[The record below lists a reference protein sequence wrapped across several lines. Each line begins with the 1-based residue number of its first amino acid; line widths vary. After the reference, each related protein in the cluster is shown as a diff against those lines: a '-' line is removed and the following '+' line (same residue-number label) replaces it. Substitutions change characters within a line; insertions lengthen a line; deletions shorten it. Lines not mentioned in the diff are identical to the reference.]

1 VFKRKSV
8 SRQSTQ
14 RLSLKKVIARYE
26 PYQMV
31 GNIGNWFAQHKN
43 NPKLFTEVNLD
54 DPFFQR
60 REVRFVIDNEAYD
73 IFEEMVNYATVQ
85 VKVERKGQR
94 PFIEELTI
102 DKQYLQEN
110 GQTASVS
117 FARMGD
123 DAQSFSYATQWSLR
137 GGHLYP
143 AQPQWKEGEL
153 TVTLAAPVKPV
164 DIEAETDLAELE
176 RMGFSRISVELRYKR
191 FGKEYHD
198 KKGLVLSPATGEAI
212 ASKTVYQDKSADKI
226 AYRLIY
232 HHKKLGQLEDTEWRE
247 LNGNY
252 LYCLPS
258 DPISS
263 QVGEWLKSLAE

>member
-1 VFKRKSV
+1 
-8 SRQSTQ
+8 
-14 RLSLKKVIARYE
+14 
-26 PYQMV
+26 
-31 GNIGNWFAQHKN
+31 
-43 NPKLFTEVNLD
+43 
-54 DPFFQR
+54 
-60 REVRFVIDNEAYD
+60 
-73 IFEEMVNYATVQ
+73 
-85 VKVERKGQR
+85 
-94 PFIEELTI
+94 
-102 DKQYLQEN
+102 
-110 GQTASVS
+110 
-117 FARMGD
+117 
-123 DAQSFSYATQWSLR
+123 
-137 GGHLYP
+137 
-143 AQPQWKEGEL
+143 
-153 TVTLAAPVKPV
+153 
-164 DIEAETDLAELE
+164 
-176 RMGFSRISVELRYKR
+176 LRYKR